1 MYCVYP
7 VLSKRAETS
16 VVLIA
21 QHESCNR
28 NAIFWSLTIYY
39 KNIFSQCNL
48 TAQLEPVQD
57 KKK

>member
-21 QHESCNR
+21 QHESC
-28 NAIFWSLTIYY
+28 ITEKLYFG
-39 KNIFSQCNL
+39 Q
-48 TAQLEPVQD
+48 
-57 KKK
+57 